1 MQPFTFFS
9 LGPMLLVSIQEDIGD
24 DEVARM
30 VAGLC
35 RQVGEKK
42 IRGVIV
48 DLQNVEVVDS
58 YMAGHLQNMAAGLR
72 LLHARMVVVGLS
84 VPVVMTL
91 TDFGIRLSGLDFAL
105 DVEKAVARLEELLH
119 TDRHG

>member
-1 MQPFTFFS
+1 MQPFSFFS

-24 DEVARM
+24 DEVSQM
-30 VAGLC
+30 VASLS
-35 RQVGEKK
+35 RQVSEKK

-58 YMAGHLQNMAAGLR
+58 YMAGHLQDMAAALR
-72 LLHARMVVVGLS
+72 LLHAHMVVVGLS

-91 TDFGIRLSGLDFAL
+91 TDFGIQLRGLEFAL

-119 TDRHG
+119 TGRHG